1 MPSNI
6 GVCSQV
12 ELRRE
17 WEFLI
22 KDTEAPGPG
31 AIPHPAASQASG
43 AQLGT
48 AGFLSE
54 DSPQGHESEAQA
66 AAFVA
71 LCPTTPWP
79 FVTCTSLGLLPPVGP
94 SIPPMCLSQSG

>member
-1 MPSNI
+1 MPANI

-54 DSPQGHESEAQA
+54 DSPQGHKGLRHRQQHLWHC
-66 AAFVA
+66 V
-71 LCPTTPWP
+71 LPLP
-79 FVTCTSLGLLPPVGP
+79 GLL
-94 SIPPMCLSQSG
+94 